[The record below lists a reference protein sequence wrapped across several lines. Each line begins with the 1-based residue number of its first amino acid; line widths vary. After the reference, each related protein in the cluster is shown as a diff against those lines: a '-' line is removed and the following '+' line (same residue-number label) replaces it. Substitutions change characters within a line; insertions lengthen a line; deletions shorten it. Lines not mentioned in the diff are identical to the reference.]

1 MTVANLTSAI
11 NIQIDTETKK
21 AATEILNDLGLSM
34 STAINIFLKQV
45 IKTDGLP
52 FEVKNPKPN
61 RELIEALNEGN
72 KIIKELEN
80 GKRDGYNNMT
90 DLINSLDK

>member
-1 MTVANLTSAI
+1 MANLTSAI
-11 NIQIDTETKK
+11 NIQVDTETKK

-34 STAINIFLKQV
+34 STAINIFLKQI

-61 RELIEALNEGN
+61 KELIEALKEGN
-72 KIIKELEN
+72 KILKELET
-80 GKRDGYNNMT
+80 GKRQGYNNMT
-90 DLINSLDK
+90 DLINSLDEE

>member
-1 MTVANLTSAI
+1 MANLTSAI
-11 NIQIDTETKK
+11 NIQVDTETKK
-21 AATEILNDLGLSM
+21 AATEILNNLGLSM

-61 RELIEALNEGN
+61 KELVEALKEGN
-72 KIIKELEN
+72 KILKELET
-80 GKRDGYNNMT
+80 GKRQGYNNMT
-90 DLINSLDK
+90 DLINSLEEE